1 MCYHCVLPLCQEMLA
16 HMIPVNLTWAP
27 QSLNPERKEILCVM
41 PVCTDPWA
49 TLQVGSVWPPAIPP
63 GGPGLWTLPLRRSG
77 EAGTGLPLLDLQL
90 ETPGSILA
98 TKGKGRR
105 SLVFL

>member
-1 MCYHCVLPLCQEMLA
+1 
-16 HMIPVNLTWAP
+16 
-27 QSLNPERKEILCVM
+27 M

-49 TLQVGSVWPPAIPP
+49 TLQVRSVWHLTIPRRPA
-63 GGPGLWTLPLRRSG
+63 LWAPPLRRSG

-90 ETPGSILA
+90 ETLGRILA
-98 TKGKGRR
+98 TKGKGRW